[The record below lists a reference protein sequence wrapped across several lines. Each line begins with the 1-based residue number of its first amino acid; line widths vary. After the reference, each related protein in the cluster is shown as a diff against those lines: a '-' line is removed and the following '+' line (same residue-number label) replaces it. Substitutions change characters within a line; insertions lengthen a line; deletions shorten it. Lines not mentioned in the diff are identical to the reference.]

1 MEAITVTFGSNH
13 TAKHTH
19 SLPLAW
25 CWKTNKK
32 NRLTHDLIVCS
43 HCQNALI
50 LIGHIVDRDDDNF
63 AVGLYLV
70 ISSRPI

>member
-1 MEAITVTFGSNH
+1 MDTSASLFTVTFGSNH

-32 NRLTHDLIVCS
+32 KQTHSRLNCVFTLSECTYTNWTHS
-43 HCQNALI
+43 
-50 LIGHIVDRDDDNF
+50 G
-63 AVGLYLV
+63 
-70 ISSRPI
+70 